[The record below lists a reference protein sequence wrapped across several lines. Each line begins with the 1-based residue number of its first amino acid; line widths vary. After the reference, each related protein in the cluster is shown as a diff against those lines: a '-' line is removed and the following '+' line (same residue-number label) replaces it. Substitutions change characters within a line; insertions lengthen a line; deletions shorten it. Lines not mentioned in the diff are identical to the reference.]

1 MRTESR
7 SVRLR
12 PAGSGSHHGPCIRDA
27 RLLCSRSPPAGLRR
41 PFRFQAAGNSESTPR
56 DPVRRLCDRPRQRA
70 RRMAAEALRSAN
82 ETQFQ
87 AACQALGPRGGHV
100 VGVDVKKL
108 VVPRH
113 YCDGRV
119 TVIRADAF
127 ELDSALLRELAPK
140 GFSTV
145 LSDMCPPLSG
155 ASASDIAA
163 STALGQRALELALGS
178 SGYIRALGA
187 TDTLL
192 EAQDHHGVLNVG
204 GSLVLKLLE
213 GVGTQD
219 FKSICRRAFGF
230 VVWLRPKATRPASRE
245 IYLVAKGRR

>member
-1 MRTESR
+1 MA
-7 SVRLR
+7 
-12 PAGSGSHHGPCIRDA
+12 PAYVVHDFYGREA
-27 RLLCSRSPPAGLRR
+27 
-41 PFRFQAAGNSESTPR
+41 
-56 DPVRRLCDRPRQRA
+56 RRLGYVA
-70 RRMAAEALRSAN
+70 RSAFKLL
-82 ETQFQ
+82 EIQSRHRVIPPGGSVLDLGSAPGAWLQ

-108 VVPRH
+108 EVPHH

-155 ASASDIAA
+155 MSASDIAV
-163 STALGQRALELALGS
+163 SKALGQRALELALGS
-178 SGYIRALGA
+178 SAYIRALGA
-187 TDTLL
+187 TDTLQ
-192 EAQDHHGVLNVG
+192 EAQDHHGVLNAG
-204 GSLVLKLLE
+204 GSLVMKLLE
-213 GVGTQD
+213 GAGTQD
-219 FKSICRRAFGF
+219 FKGICRSAFGS
-230 VVWLRPKATRPASRE
+230 VTWLRPKATRSASRE